1 MSSNPVLDSAR
12 QVIEIS
18 QHVKLNHE
26 GIKRAAQPILSQLV
40 KEPYTPSSWAAV
52 PLHPVPAK
60 HSAEFILNWVF
71 LVSSLNFSFW
81 SSLPS
86 DKRYGVRYKSA
97 CDGKAEQGRGDVVW
111 TGYFSLL
118 AALHRAIEAGVDV
131 TNPRWYGKEASD
143 AELKDVLRTDQEE
156 EMPLLNERIRVL
168 REVGGVLCDKYD
180 GSFEPLL
187 ASANHSALSLVDKV
201 TALFPCYD
209 DVTSYPTIP
218 SPVFIR
224 KRAQILVAETWAAF
238 EGKGF
243 GRFDDIDQL
252 SMFADYRVPQILHSL
267 GTLTYDEHL
276 TRILVDGENLDNG
289 SREEVEIRC
298 GSIVVVEHIKEE
310 IRRLVTEGRLDVEVP
325 NSVLLDFLLWDLAKV
340 EEAKGKATLPH
351 HRTRSVFY

>member
-1 MSSNPVLDSAR
+1 MNPVLSSAR
-12 QVIEIS
+12 AVTGIS
-18 QHVKLNHE
+18 EHVKLNSE
-26 GIKRAAQPILSQLV
+26 GIKRAAEQILSQLI
-40 KEPYTPSSWAAV
+40 KEPYTPSSWATV
-52 PLHPVPAK
+52 PLHPVPAQ
-60 HSAEFILNWVF
+60 HSPEFILNWVF

-97 CDGKAEQGRGDVVW
+97 CDGKAKEGEREVVW

-131 TNPRWYGKEASD
+131 TDPKWYGKEATD
-143 AELKDVLRTDQEE
+143 EELKTVLRSDQVEE
-156 EMPLLNERIRVL
+156 IPLLEERIRVL
-168 REVGGVLCDKYD
+168 REVGGVLCEKFD

-201 TALFPCYD
+201 TSLFPCYN
-209 DVTSYPTIP
+209 DVTTYSTLSDPIH
-218 SPVFIR
+218 IR

-243 GRFDDIDQL
+243 GRFDDIDRL

-267 GTLTYDEHL
+267 GTLTYDDHL
-276 TRILVDGENLDNG
+276 TKILVEGEYLENG
-289 SREEVEIRC
+289 SKEEVEIRC
-298 GSIVVVEHIKEE
+298 GSIVVVEEIKDE
-310 IRRLVTEGRLDVEVP
+310 IRRLVEEGKHDVEVP

-340 EEAKGKATLPH
+340 EEAKGRASLPH